1 MSQLPTLHQFHESRL
16 GSHRAIHG
24 VTVAPVLEWPSA
36 FNRKL
41 LTSYFIVTSMSGA
54 DTRLHGREGPHISDL
69 VGDYLH
75 ANCLG
80 MTDYE
85 WSGHTIPDLLS

>member
-1 MSQLPTLHQFHESRL
+1 MSQVPALHQFHESRL
-16 GSHRAIHG
+16 GSHRTIHG

-41 LTSYFIVTSMSGA
+41 LTSYFIVTGMSGA
-54 DTRLHGREGPHISDL
+54 DTRLDGREGPYIADL

-80 MTDYE
+80 LTEHE
-85 WSGHTIPDLLS
+85 WAEHPIPDLLS